1 MLWSLSSLSYMKLG
15 CMPFPLLL
23 QMKKLI
29 AMTRFSFFLIS
40 LFVSTC
46 SFAQKTV
53 PLDEAI
59 QMAIGNSPRLKGAA
73 LYADKTKAAK
83 GENWDGGDLQIGF
96 SWGQLNGLERGD
108 NELTIEQ
115 SLGNLLTPYYKN
127 ALLKTQAAEGQ
138 KRMALIK
145 KEITAEVKRAWY
157 DCLAAAEQMR
167 LCAGNDSMAQVLLCT
182 ANRKFETGEINRLE
196 HSLLNTLAAEMRT
209 QSIQSRSAWQLALR
223 RLTWICR
230 SEEQLTPA
238 DTALNKIKTKETATI
253 SQERIQLLENSV
265 QQKRDMVKVER
276 SKFFPELSV
285 GYSRQKMLPYK
296 GLDAFSVG
304 ISVPLFC
311 FPQKSRVKQAQV
323 EARIAEWDAEEQRMQ
338 LSRTVDELQQTLL
351 QTRATLDYYETAA
364 LPEADELRRSAL
376 KLYNEGETAA
386 ADLVQSLKTARDV
399 RSNYVETVRQY
410 NAVLIELELYTN

>member
-1 MLWSLSSLSYMKLG
+1 MKLG

-29 AMTRFSFFLIS
+29 AMTRFFFFLIS

-46 SFAQKTV
+46 LFAQKTV

-127 ALLKTQAAEGQ
+127 ALLKTQVAEGRQ
-138 KRMALIK
+138 RMALIK

-167 LCAGNDSMAQVLLCT
+167 ICAGNDSMVQVLLCT

-209 QSIQSRSAWQLALR
+209 QSIQSRSAWLLALR

-253 SQERIQLLENSV
+253 SQERIQLLENAV

-364 LPEADELRRSAL
+364 LSEADELRRSAL
-376 KLYNEGETAA
+376 ALYNEGETAA

-410 NAVLIELELYTN
+410 NAAIIELELYTN

>member
-1 MLWSLSSLSYMKLG
+1 MKLG

-53 PLDEAI
+53 QLDEAI

-127 ALLKTQAAEGQ
+127 ALLKTQVAEGRQ
-138 KRMALIK
+138 RMALIK

-167 LCAGNDSMAQVLLCT
+167 ICAGNDSMVQVLLCT

-209 QSIQSRSAWQLALR
+209 QSMQSSSAWQLALR

-253 SQERIQLLENSV
+253 SQERIQLLENAV

-351 QTRATLDYYETAA
+351 QTRASLDYYETAA
-364 LPEADELRRSAL
+364 LPEADELRSSAL
-376 KLYNEGETAA
+376 ALYNEGETAA

-410 NAVLIELELYTN
+410 NAAIIELELYTN

>member
-1 MLWSLSSLSYMKLG
+1 MKLG

-138 KRMALIK
+138 KRMVLIK

-167 LCAGNDSMAQVLLCT
+167 LCAGNDSMAQVLLHT
-182 ANRKFETGEINRLE
+182 ANRKFEMGEINRLE

-209 QSIQSRSAWQLALR
+209 QSIQSRSAWLLALR

-253 SQERIQLLENSV
+253 SQERIQLLENAV

-351 QTRATLDYYETAA
+351 QTRASLDYYETAA
-364 LPEADELRRSAL
+364 LPEADELRSSAL
-376 KLYNEGETAA
+376 ALYNEGETAA

>member
-1 MLWSLSSLSYMKLG
+1 MKLG

-53 PLDEAI
+53 QLDEAI

-83 GENWDGGDLQIGF
+83 GENWDGGDMQIGF

-167 LCAGNDSMAQVLLCT
+167 ICAGNDSMVQVLLCT

-209 QSIQSRSAWQLALR
+209 QSIQSRSAWLLALR
-223 RLTWICR
+223 RLTWFCR

-253 SQERIQLLENSV
+253 SQERIQLLENAV

-351 QTRATLDYYETAA
+351 QTRASLDYYETAA
-364 LPEADELRRSAL
+364 LPEADELRSSAL
-376 KLYNEGETAA
+376 ALYNEGETAA

>member
-1 MLWSLSSLSYMKLG
+1 
-15 CMPFPLLL
+15 MPFPLLL

-29 AMTRFSFFLIS
+29 AMTRFFFFLIS

-53 PLDEAI
+53 ALDEAI

-127 ALLKTQAAEGQ
+127 ALLKTQVAEGRQ
-138 KRMALIK
+138 RMALIK

-167 LCAGNDSMAQVLLCT
+167 ICAGNDSMVQVLLCT

-209 QSIQSRSAWQLALR
+209 QSIQSRSAWLLALR

-253 SQERIQLLENSV
+253 SQERIQLLENAV

-338 LSRTVDELQQTLL
+338 LSMTVDELRQTLL

-364 LPEADELRRSAL
+364 LSEADELRRSAL
-376 KLYNEGETAA
+376 ALYNEGETAA

-410 NAVLIELELYTN
+410 NAAIIELELYTN

>member
-1 MLWSLSSLSYMKLG
+1 
-15 CMPFPLLL
+15 MPFPLLL

-46 SFAQKTV
+46 LFAQKTV

-108 NELTIEQ
+108 DELTIEQ

-167 LCAGNDSMAQVLLCT
+167 LCAGNDSMAQVLLRT

-209 QSIQSRSAWQLALR
+209 QSMRSSSAWQLALR

-238 DTALNKIKTKETATI
+238 DTALNKIKTKETTTI
-253 SQERIQLLENSV
+253 SQERIQLLENAV

-351 QTRATLDYYETAA
+351 QTRASLDYYETAA
-364 LPEADELRRSAL
+364 LPEADELRSSAL
-376 KLYNEGETAA
+376 ALYNEGETAA

-410 NAVLIELELYTN
+410 NAAIIELELYTN

>member
-1 MLWSLSSLSYMKLG
+1 
-15 CMPFPLLL
+15 MPFPLLL

-167 LCAGNDSMAQVLLCT
+167 LCAGNDSMAQVLLRT

-209 QSIQSRSAWQLALR
+209 QSMQSSSAWQLALR

-253 SQERIQLLENSV
+253 SQERIQLLENAV

-338 LSRTVDELQQTLL
+338 LSMTVDELRQTLL

-364 LPEADELRRSAL
+364 LSEADELRRSAL
-376 KLYNEGETAA
+376 ALYNEGETAA

-410 NAVLIELELYTN
+410 NAAIIELELYTN

>member
-1 MLWSLSSLSYMKLG
+1 MK
-15 CMPFPLLL
+15 
-23 QMKKLI
+23 
-29 AMTRFSFFLIS
+29 RFFFFLIS

-46 SFAQKTV
+46 TFAQKAV
-53 PLDEAI
+53 ALDEAI
-59 QMAIGNSPRLKGAA
+59 QMAVGNSPRLKGAA
-73 LYADKTKAAK
+73 LYADKAKAAK
-83 GENWDGGDLQIGF
+83 GENWDGGNLQIGY
-96 SWGQLNGLERGD
+96 SWGQLDGLERGN
-108 NELTIEQ
+108 NELTVEQ

-127 ALLKTQAAEGQ
+127 ALLKTQAAEGRQ
-138 KRMALIK
+138 RMALIK

-167 LCAGNDSMAQVLLCT
+167 LCAGNDSMAQVLLHT

-196 HSLLNTLAAEMRT
+196 HSLLGTLATEMRT
-209 QSIQSRSAWQLALR
+209 QAIQSRSAWQLALR

-230 SEEQLTPA
+230 SEEPLAPAEAVFSKMQL
-238 DTALNKIKTKETATI
+238 KETAAV
-253 SQERIQLLENSV
+253 SQERLLLLENAV

-285 GYSRQKMLPYK
+285 GYTRQKMLPYR

-338 LSRTVDELQQTLL
+338 LSMTVDELRQTIL
-351 QTRATLDYYETAA
+351 QTRSTLDYYETAA

-376 KLYNEGETAA
+376 ALYNEGETAA

-399 RSNYVETVRQY
+399 RSSYVETVRRY
-410 NAVLIELELYTN
+410 NAALIELELYTN

>member
-1 MLWSLSSLSYMKLG
+1 MKLG

-53 PLDEAI
+53 QLDEAI

-127 ALLKTQAAEGQ
+127 ALLKTQVAEGRQ
-138 KRMALIK
+138 RMALIK

-167 LCAGNDSMAQVLLCT
+167 ICAGNDSMVQVLLCT

-209 QSIQSRSAWQLALR
+209 QSIQSRSAWLLALR

-253 SQERIQLLENSV
+253 SQERIQLLENAV

-338 LSRTVDELQQTLL
+338 LSMTVDELRQTLL

-364 LPEADELRRSAL
+364 LSEADELRRSAL
-376 KLYNEGETAA
+376 ALYNEGETAA

-410 NAVLIELELYTN
+410 NAAIIELELYTN

>member
-1 MLWSLSSLSYMKLG
+1 
-15 CMPFPLLL
+15 
-23 QMKKLI
+23 
-29 AMTRFSFFLIS
+29 MTRFSFFLIS

-46 SFAQKTV
+46 LFAQKTV

-108 NELTIEQ
+108 DELTIEQ

-167 LCAGNDSMAQVLLCT
+167 LCAGNDSMAQVLLRT

-209 QSIQSRSAWQLALR
+209 QSMQSSSAWQLALR

-238 DTALNKIKTKETATI
+238 DTALNKIKTKETTTI
-253 SQERIQLLENSV
+253 SQERIQLLENAV

-351 QTRATLDYYETAA
+351 QTRASLDYYETAA
-364 LPEADELRRSAL
+364 LPEADELRSSAL
-376 KLYNEGETAA
+376 ALYNEGETAA

>member
-1 MLWSLSSLSYMKLG
+1 
-15 CMPFPLLL
+15 MPFPLLL

-167 LCAGNDSMAQVLLCT
+167 LCAGNDSMAQVLLRT

-209 QSIQSRSAWQLALR
+209 QSMQSSSAWQLALR

-238 DTALNKIKTKETATI
+238 DTALNKIKTKETVTI
-253 SQERIQLLENSV
+253 SQERIQLLENAV

-351 QTRATLDYYETAA
+351 QTRASLDYYETAA
-364 LPEADELRRSAL
+364 LPEADELRSSAL
-376 KLYNEGETAA
+376 ALYNEGETAA

>member
-1 MLWSLSSLSYMKLG
+1 
-15 CMPFPLLL
+15 
-23 QMKKLI
+23 
-29 AMTRFSFFLIS
+29 MTRFFFFLIS

-73 LYADKTKAAK
+73 LYADKAKAAK

-96 SWGQLNGLERGD
+96 SWGQLNGLEKGD

-138 KRMALIK
+138 QRMALIK
-145 KEITAEVKRAWY
+145 KEITAEVKRAWF

-167 LCAGNDSMAQVLLCT
+167 LCASNDSMAQVLLHT

-209 QSIQSRSAWQLALR
+209 QSMQSRSAWQLALR

-230 SEEQLTPA
+230 SEDQLMPA
-238 DTALNKIKTKETATI
+238 EAAISKIQMKETAAV
-253 SQERIQLLENSV
+253 SQERLELLDNAV

-285 GYSRQKMLPYK
+285 GYTRQKMLPYK
-296 GLDAFSVG
+296 GLDAFNVG
-304 ISVPLFC
+304 ISIPLFC

-338 LSRTVDELQQTLL
+338 LSRTVDELRQTLL

-376 KLYNEGETAA
+376 ALYNEGETAA

-410 NAVLIELELYTN
+410 NAALIELELYTN

>member
-1 MLWSLSSLSYMKLG
+1 MKLG

-53 PLDEAI
+53 ALDEAI

-73 LYADKTKAAK
+73 LYADKAKAAK
-83 GENWDGGDLQIGF
+83 GENWDGGDLQIGY
-96 SWGQLNGLERGD
+96 SWGQLDGLERGN
-108 NELTIEQ
+108 NELTVEQ

-167 LCAGNDSMAQVLLCT
+167 LCAGNDSMAQVLLHT
-182 ANRKFETGEINRLE
+182 ANRKFEMGEINRLE

-209 QSIQSRSAWQLALR
+209 QSMQSRSAWQLALR

-238 DTALNKIKTKETATI
+238 DMAISKIQMNETAAV
-253 SQERIQLLENSV
+253 SQERLELLDNSV

-338 LSRTVDELQQTLL
+338 LSRTVDELRQTLL

-364 LPEADELRRSAL
+364 LSEADELRSSAL
-376 KLYNEGETAA
+376 ALYNEGETAA

-410 NAVLIELELYTN
+410 NAALIELELYTN

>member
-1 MLWSLSSLSYMKLG
+1 
-15 CMPFPLLL
+15 MPFPLLL

-138 KRMALIK
+138 KRMVLIK

-167 LCAGNDSMAQVLLCT
+167 LCAGNDSMAQVLLHT
-182 ANRKFETGEINRLE
+182 ANRKFEMGEINRLE

-209 QSIQSRSAWQLALR
+209 QSMQSSSAWQLALR

-253 SQERIQLLENSV
+253 SQERIQLLENAV

-323 EARIAEWDAEEQRMQ
+323 EARIAEWDAEEQRLQ
-338 LSRTVDELQQTLL
+338 LSRTVDELRQTLL

-376 KLYNEGETAA
+376 ALYNEGETAA
-386 ADLVQSLKTARDV
+386 VDLVQSLKAARDV

-410 NAVLIELELYTN
+410 NAALIELELYTN

>member
-1 MLWSLSSLSYMKLG
+1 MKLG

-167 LCAGNDSMAQVLLCT
+167 LCAGNDSMAQVLLRT

-209 QSIQSRSAWQLALR
+209 QSMQSSSAWQLALR

-238 DTALNKIKTKETATI
+238 DTALNKIKTKETVTI
-253 SQERIQLLENSV
+253 SQERIQLLENAV

-351 QTRATLDYYETAA
+351 QTRASLDYYETAA
-364 LPEADELRRSAL
+364 LPEADELRSSAL
-376 KLYNEGETAA
+376 ALYNEGETAA

>member
-1 MLWSLSSLSYMKLG
+1 MMVLSSLSYMKLG

-29 AMTRFSFFLIS
+29 AMTRFFFFLIS

-53 PLDEAI
+53 ALDEAI
-59 QMAIGNSPRLKGAA
+59 QMAICNSPRLKGAA

-167 LCAGNDSMAQVLLCT
+167 LCAGNDSMAQVLLHT
-182 ANRKFETGEINRLE
+182 ANRKFEMGEINRLE

-338 LSRTVDELQQTLL
+338 LSMTVDELRQTLL

-364 LPEADELRRSAL
+364 LPEADELRSSAL
-376 KLYNEGETAA
+376 ALYNEGETAA

-410 NAVLIELELYTN
+410 NAAIIELELYTN

>member
-1 MLWSLSSLSYMKLG
+1 MKLG

-53 PLDEAI
+53 LLDEAI

-96 SWGQLNGLERGD
+96 SWGQLDGLERGD

-167 LCAGNDSMAQVLLCT
+167 LCAGNDSMAQVLLHT
-182 ANRKFETGEINRLE
+182 ANRKFEMGEINRLE

-209 QSIQSRSAWQLALR
+209 QSMQSRSAWQLALR

-238 DTALNKIKTKETATI
+238 DMAISKIQMNETAAV
-253 SQERIQLLENSV
+253 SQERLELLDNSV

-338 LSRTVDELQQTLL
+338 LSRTVDELRQTLL

-364 LPEADELRRSAL
+364 LSEADELRSSAL
-376 KLYNEGETAA
+376 ALYNEGETAA

-410 NAVLIELELYTN
+410 NAALIELELYTN

>member
-1 MLWSLSSLSYMKLG
+1 
-15 CMPFPLLL
+15 MPFPLIL
-23 QMKKLI
+23 QMKKYT
-29 AMTRFSFFLIS
+29 AMTRFFFFLIS
-40 LFVSTC
+40 LFVFTC
-46 SFAQKTV
+46 TFAQKAV
-53 PLDEAI
+53 GLDEAI
-59 QMAIGNSPRLKGAA
+59 QMAISNSPRLKGAA
-73 LYADKTKAAK
+73 LYADKAKAAK
-83 GENWDGGDLQIGF
+83 GENWDGSDLQIGF

-108 NELTIEQ
+108 NELTVEQ

-127 ALLKTQAAEGQ
+127 ALLKTQVAEGKQ
-138 KRMALIK
+138 RMALIK

-167 LCAGNDSMAQVLLCT
+167 LCADNDSMAQVLQHT

-196 HSLLNTLAAEMRT
+196 HCLLNTLAAEMRT

-230 SEEQLTPA
+230 SEDQLAPA
-238 DTALNKIKTKETATI
+238 ESVFSKIQMKETAGL
-253 SQERIQLLENSV
+253 SQERLRLLENAV

-285 GYSRQKMLPYK
+285 GYTRQKMLPYK

-323 EARIAEWDAEEQRMQ
+323 EARIAEWDAEEQYMQ
-338 LSRTVDELQQTLL
+338 LSMMVDELHQTLL
-351 QTRATLDYYETAA
+351 QTRSAIDYYETAA

-376 KLYNEGETAA
+376 ALYNEGETAA

-399 RSNYVETVRQY
+399 RSSYVETMRQY
-410 NAVLIELELYTN
+410 NAALIELELYTN

>member
-1 MLWSLSSLSYMKLG
+1 MWSLSSLSYMKLG

-167 LCAGNDSMAQVLLCT
+167 LCAGNDSMAQVLLRT

-209 QSIQSRSAWQLALR
+209 QSMQSSSAWQLALR

-253 SQERIQLLENSV
+253 SQERIQLLENAV

-338 LSRTVDELQQTLL
+338 LSMTVDELRQTLL

-364 LPEADELRRSAL
+364 LSEADELRRSAL
-376 KLYNEGETAA
+376 ALYNEGETAA

-410 NAVLIELELYTN
+410 NAAIIELELYTN

>member
-1 MLWSLSSLSYMKLG
+1 M
-15 CMPFPLLL
+15 
-23 QMKKLI
+23 
-29 AMTRFSFFLIS
+29 
-40 LFVSTC
+40 
-46 SFAQKTV
+46 

-127 ALLKTQAAEGQ
+127 ALLKTQVAEGRQ
-138 KRMALIK
+138 RMALIK

-167 LCAGNDSMAQVLLCT
+167 ICAGNDSMVQVLLCT

-209 QSIQSRSAWQLALR
+209 QSMQSSSAWQLALR

-253 SQERIQLLENSV
+253 SQERIQLLENAV

-351 QTRATLDYYETAA
+351 QTRASLDYYETAA
-364 LPEADELRRSAL
+364 LPEADELRSSAL
-376 KLYNEGETAA
+376 ALYNEGETAA

-410 NAVLIELELYTN
+410 NAAIIELELYTN

>member
-1 MLWSLSSLSYMKLG
+1 
-15 CMPFPLLL
+15 MPFPLLL
-23 QMKKLI
+23 QMKKHT
-29 AMTRFSFFLIS
+29 AMTRFFFILFS
-40 LFVSTC
+40 LFSSTC
-46 SFAQKTV
+46 SFAQKAV
-53 PLDEAI
+53 ALDEAI
-59 QMAIGNSPRLKGAA
+59 QMAIGNSPRLKGAT
-73 LYADKTKAAK
+73 LYADKAKAAK

-108 NELTIEQ
+108 NELTVEQ

-127 ALLKTQAAEGQ
+127 ALLKTQVAEGKQ
-138 KRMALIK
+138 RMALIK

-167 LCAGNDSMAQVLLCT
+167 LCAGNDSMAQVLLRS

-209 QSIQSRSAWQLALR
+209 QSMQSHSAWQLALR

-230 SEEQLTPA
+230 SEEPLAPAEAAFGKMQL
-238 DTALNKIKTKETATI
+238 KETAGL
-253 SQERIQLLENSV
+253 SQERLRLLENAV

-285 GYSRQKMLPYK
+285 GYTRQKMQPYK

-323 EARIAEWDAEEQRMQ
+323 EARIAEWEAEEQRMQ
-338 LSRTVDELQQTLL
+338 LSMTVDELRQMLL
-351 QTRATLDYYETAA
+351 QTRSAIDYYETAA

-376 KLYNEGETAA
+376 TLYNEGETAA

-399 RSNYVETVRQY
+399 HSSYVETMRQY
-410 NAVLIELELYTN
+410 NAALIELELYTN

>member
-1 MLWSLSSLSYMKLG
+1 MKLG

-167 LCAGNDSMAQVLLCT
+167 LCAGNDSMAQVLLRT

-209 QSIQSRSAWQLALR
+209 QSMQSSSAWQLALR

-253 SQERIQLLENSV
+253 SQERIQLLENAV

-351 QTRATLDYYETAA
+351 QTRASLDYYETAA
-364 LPEADELRRSAL
+364 LPEADELRSSAL
-376 KLYNEGETAA
+376 ALYNEGETAA

>member
-1 MLWSLSSLSYMKLG
+1 MKLG

-127 ALLKTQAAEGQ
+127 ALLKTQVAEGRQ
-138 KRMALIK
+138 RMALIK

-167 LCAGNDSMAQVLLCT
+167 ICAGNDSMVQVLLCT

-209 QSIQSRSAWQLALR
+209 QSMQSSSAWQLALR

-253 SQERIQLLENSV
+253 SQERIQLLENAV

-338 LSRTVDELQQTLL
+338 LSMTVDELRQTLL

-364 LPEADELRRSAL
+364 LSEADELRRSAL
-376 KLYNEGETAA
+376 ALYNEGETAA

-410 NAVLIELELYTN
+410 NAAIIELELYTN

>member
-1 MLWSLSSLSYMKLG
+1 MKLG

-46 SFAQKTV
+46 LFAQKTV

-108 NELTIEQ
+108 DELTIEQ

-127 ALLKTQAAEGQ
+127 ALLKTQVAEGRQ
-138 KRMALIK
+138 RMALIK

-167 LCAGNDSMAQVLLCT
+167 ICAGNDSMVQVLLCT

-209 QSIQSRSAWQLALR
+209 QSIQSRSAWLLALR

-253 SQERIQLLENSV
+253 SQERIQLLENAV

-338 LSRTVDELQQTLL
+338 LSMTVDELRQTLL

-364 LPEADELRRSAL
+364 LSEADELRRSAL
-376 KLYNEGETAA
+376 ALYNEGETAA

-410 NAVLIELELYTN
+410 NAAIIELELYTN

>member
-1 MLWSLSSLSYMKLG
+1 
-15 CMPFPLLL
+15 MPFPLLL

-46 SFAQKTV
+46 LFAQKTV

-127 ALLKTQAAEGQ
+127 ALLKTQVAEGRQ
-138 KRMALIK
+138 RMALIK

-167 LCAGNDSMAQVLLCT
+167 ICAGNDSMVQVLLCT

-209 QSIQSRSAWQLALR
+209 QSIQSRSAWLLALR

-253 SQERIQLLENSV
+253 SQERIQLLENAV

-338 LSRTVDELQQTLL
+338 LSMTVDELRQTLL

-364 LPEADELRRSAL
+364 LSEADELRRSAL
-376 KLYNEGETAA
+376 ALYNEGETAA

-410 NAVLIELELYTN
+410 NAAIIELELYTN

>member
-1 MLWSLSSLSYMKLG
+1 MKLG

-127 ALLKTQAAEGQ
+127 ALLKTQVAEGRQ
-138 KRMALIK
+138 RMALIK

-167 LCAGNDSMAQVLLCT
+167 ICAGNDSMVQVLLCT

-209 QSIQSRSAWQLALR
+209 QSIQSRSAWLLALR

-253 SQERIQLLENSV
+253 SQERIQLLENAV

-296 GLDAFSVG
+296 GLDAFIVG

-338 LSRTVDELQQTLL
+338 LSMTVDELRQTLL

-364 LPEADELRRSAL
+364 LSEADELRRSAL
-376 KLYNEGETAA
+376 ALYNEGETAA

-410 NAVLIELELYTN
+410 NAAIIELELYTN

>member
-1 MLWSLSSLSYMKLG
+1 MKLG

-46 SFAQKTV
+46 LFAQKTV

-127 ALLKTQAAEGQ
+127 ALLKTQVAEGRQ
-138 KRMALIK
+138 RMALIK

-167 LCAGNDSMAQVLLCT
+167 ICAGNDSMVQVLLCT

-196 HSLLNTLAAEMRT
+196 HSLRNTLAAEMRT
-209 QSIQSRSAWQLALR
+209 QSIQSRSAWLLALR

-253 SQERIQLLENSV
+253 SQERIQLLENAV

-323 EARIAEWDAEEQRMQ
+323 EARIVEWDAEEQRMQ
-338 LSRTVDELQQTLL
+338 LSMTVDELRQTLL

-364 LPEADELRRSAL
+364 LSEADELRRSAL
-376 KLYNEGETAA
+376 ALYNEGETAA

-410 NAVLIELELYTN
+410 NAAIIELELYTN

>member
-1 MLWSLSSLSYMKLG
+1 
-15 CMPFPLLL
+15 MPFPLLL

-167 LCAGNDSMAQVLLCT
+167 LCAGNDSMAQVLLRT

-209 QSIQSRSAWQLALR
+209 QSMQSSSAWQLALR

-253 SQERIQLLENSV
+253 SQERIQLLENAV

-351 QTRATLDYYETAA
+351 QTRASLDYYETAA
-364 LPEADELRRSAL
+364 LPEADELRSSAL
-376 KLYNEGETAA
+376 ALYNEGETAA

>member
-1 MLWSLSSLSYMKLG
+1 MKVLSSLSYMKLG

-46 SFAQKTV
+46 LFAQKTV

-108 NELTIEQ
+108 DELTIEQ

-167 LCAGNDSMAQVLLCT
+167 LCAGNDSMAQVLLRT

-209 QSIQSRSAWQLALR
+209 QSMQSSSAWQLALR

-238 DTALNKIKTKETATI
+238 DTALNKIKTKETTTI
-253 SQERIQLLENSV
+253 SQERIQLLENAV

-351 QTRATLDYYETAA
+351 QTRASLDYYETAA
-364 LPEADELRRSAL
+364 LPEADELRSSAL
-376 KLYNEGETAA
+376 ALYNEGETAA

-399 RSNYVETVRQY
+399 RSSYVETVRQY
-410 NAVLIELELYTN
+410 NAALIELELYTN

>member
-1 MLWSLSSLSYMKLG
+1 MKLG

-53 PLDEAI
+53 ALDEAI

-73 LYADKTKAAK
+73 LYADKAKAAK
-83 GENWDGGDLQIGF
+83 GENWDGGNLQIGY
-96 SWGQLNGLERGD
+96 SWGQLDGLERGN
-108 NELTIEQ
+108 NELTVEQ

-138 KRMALIK
+138 QRMALIK

-167 LCAGNDSMAQVLLCT
+167 LCAGNDSMAQVLLHT
-182 ANRKFETGEINRLE
+182 ANRKFEMGEINRLE

-209 QSIQSRSAWQLALR
+209 QSMQSRSAWQLALR

-238 DTALNKIKTKETATI
+238 DAAISKIQMNETAAV
-253 SQERIQLLENSV
+253 SQERLELLDNSV

-285 GYSRQKMLPYK
+285 GYTRQKMLPYK

-338 LSRTVDELQQTLL
+338 LSRTVDELRQTLL

-364 LPEADELRRSAL
+364 LSEADELRSSAL
-376 KLYNEGETAA
+376 ALYNEGETAA

-399 RSNYVETVRQY
+399 SSSYVETVRQY
-410 NAVLIELELYTN
+410 NAALIELELYTN

>member
-1 MLWSLSSLSYMKLG
+1 MKLG

-46 SFAQKTV
+46 TFAQKTV
-53 PLDEAI
+53 ALDEAI
-59 QMAIGNSPRLKGAA
+59 QMAICNSPRLKGAA

-167 LCAGNDSMAQVLLCT
+167 LCAGNDSMAQVLLHT
-182 ANRKFETGEINRLE
+182 ANRKFEMGEINRLE

-304 ISVPLFC
+304 LSVPLFC

-338 LSRTVDELQQTLL
+338 LSMTVDELRQTLL

-364 LPEADELRRSAL
+364 LPEADELRSSAL
-376 KLYNEGETAA
+376 ALYNEGETAA

-410 NAVLIELELYTN
+410 NAAIIELELYTN

>member
-1 MLWSLSSLSYMKLG
+1 MKLG

-53 PLDEAI
+53 QLDEAI

-108 NELTIEQ
+108 DELTIEQ

-127 ALLKTQAAEGQ
+127 ALLKTQVAEGRQ
-138 KRMALIK
+138 RMALIK

-167 LCAGNDSMAQVLLCT
+167 ICAGNDSMVQVLLCT

-209 QSIQSRSAWQLALR
+209 QSIQSRSAWLLALR

-253 SQERIQLLENSV
+253 SQERIQLLENAV

-338 LSRTVDELQQTLL
+338 LSMTVDELRQTLL

-364 LPEADELRRSAL
+364 LSEADELRRSAL
-376 KLYNEGETAA
+376 ALYNEGETAA

-410 NAVLIELELYTN
+410 NAAIIELELYTN

>member
-1 MLWSLSSLSYMKLG
+1 MKLG

-46 SFAQKTV
+46 LFAQKTV

-108 NELTIEQ
+108 DELTIEQ

-167 LCAGNDSMAQVLLCT
+167 LCAGNDSMAQVLLRT

-209 QSIQSRSAWQLALR
+209 QSMQSSSAWQLALR

-238 DTALNKIKTKETATI
+238 DTALNKIKTKETTTI

-351 QTRATLDYYETAA
+351 QTRASLDYYETAA
-364 LPEADELRRSAL
+364 LPEADELRSIAL
-376 KLYNEGETAA
+376 ALYNEGETAA

>member
-1 MLWSLSSLSYMKLG
+1 MKLG

-29 AMTRFSFFLIS
+29 AMTRFFFFLIS

-53 PLDEAI
+53 ALDEAI
-59 QMAIGNSPRLKGAA
+59 QMAICNSPRLKGAA

-167 LCAGNDSMAQVLLCT
+167 LCAGNDSMAQVLLRT

-209 QSIQSRSAWQLALR
+209 QSMQSSSAWQLALR

-238 DTALNKIKTKETATI
+238 DTALNKIKTKETTTI
-253 SQERIQLLENSV
+253 SQERIQLLENAV

-285 GYSRQKMLPYK
+285 GYSRQKMQPYK

-351 QTRATLDYYETAA
+351 QTRASLDYYETAA
-364 LPEADELRRSAL
+364 LPEADELRSSAL
-376 KLYNEGETAA
+376 ALYNEGETAA
-386 ADLVQSLKTARDV
+386 ADLVQSLKAARDV

-410 NAVLIELELYTN
+410 NAALIELELYTN

>member
-1 MLWSLSSLSYMKLG
+1 
-15 CMPFPLLL
+15 
-23 QMKKLI
+23 
-29 AMTRFSFFLIS
+29 MTRFSFFLIS

-46 SFAQKTV
+46 LFAQKTV

-108 NELTIEQ
+108 DELTIEQ

-167 LCAGNDSMAQVLLCT
+167 LCAGNDSMAQVLLRT

-209 QSIQSRSAWQLALR
+209 QSMQSSSAWQLALR

-238 DTALNKIKTKETATI
+238 DTALNKIKTKETTTI
-253 SQERIQLLENSV
+253 SQERIQLLENAV

-351 QTRATLDYYETAA
+351 QTRASLDYYETAA
-364 LPEADELRRSAL
+364 LPEADELRSSAL
-376 KLYNEGETAA
+376 ALYNEGETAA

-399 RSNYVETVRQY
+399 RSSYVETVRQY
-410 NAVLIELELYTN
+410 NAALIELELYTN